1 MKRETSNITNIEDA
15 IQGRHG
21 RRRKKHAPSALTDR
35 RRRAKAARIAAEK
48 ARRGFVAAR
57 RVVLIGL
64 SIPCICFVV
73 YSGSHIMELQG
84 QYNAAAAKSAAMT
97 EQRDRLESE
106 LAALSDKEYVEE
118 QAREKLGMIKKDEIL
133 YVFETPGESVSADPA
148 GGAASSVG

>member
-1 MKRETSNITNIEDA
+1 MKRETSNIKNIEGG

-21 RRRKKHAPSALTDR
+21 RRREKHAPSALKDR

-73 YSGSHIMELQG
+73 YSVAHIMDLQG
-84 QYNAAAAKSAAMT
+84 QYKAAAAKSAAMT
-97 EQRDRLESE
+97 EQKERLESE
-106 LAALSDKEYVEE
+106 LAALTDKEYIEE
-118 QAREKLGMIKKDEIL
+118 RAREKLGMIKKDEIL
-133 YVFETPGESVSADPA
+133 YVFESPGESVSADPA
-148 GGAASSVG
+148 DSAANPVG